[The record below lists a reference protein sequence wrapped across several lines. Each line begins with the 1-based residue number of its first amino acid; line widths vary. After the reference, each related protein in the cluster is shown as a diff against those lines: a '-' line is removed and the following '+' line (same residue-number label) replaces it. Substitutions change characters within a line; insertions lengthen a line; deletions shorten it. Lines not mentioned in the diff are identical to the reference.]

1 MPSQPVR
8 LYQGDNNI
16 ELCNKSSFQEETE
29 RLDVE
34 KEIPRE
40 R

>member
-16 ELCNKSSFQEETE
+16 MSQLWNKSSFQEETE
-29 RLDVE
+29 RSQE
-34 KEIPRE
+34 SQR
-40 R
+40 